1 MFMTR
6 LPALAA
12 LAVAAGLSTVST
24 VAAVAAPP
32 DLVVIQP
39 AHPFSAAQRAQLAEE
54 AGISPAE
61 AKDLTIDQ
69 LAWMKEQRDNDNRP
83 WVSAPAHVN
92 PAEVHG

>member
-12 LAVAAGLSTVST
+12 LAVAAGLTTVSA

-39 AHPFSAAQRAQLAEE
+39 AHAFSAAQRAQMAEE
-54 AGISPAE
+54 AGISPEQARY
-61 AKDLTIDQ
+61 LTIDQ
-69 LAWMKEQRDNDNRP
+69 LAWLKERRDSDDGA
-83 WVSAPAHVN
+83 WFSAPAQVN
-92 PAEVHG
+92 PAEIHG